1 MESEKEEII
10 AAEPGGEEG
19 GWETGDSKELLA
31 KAHTPRGGDATDKV
45 RSALSS
51 GLS

>member
-1 MESEKEEII
+1 MWNKRNKRLLQQRW
-10 AAEPGGEEG
+10 GEEG
-19 GWETGDSKELLA
+19 GWETGDGKELLA

-45 RSALSS
+45 RPALSS